1 MRTAHVPVKILRF
14 QVEREHIR
22 EDGVHGAGN
31 IFGDRTGE
39 IGRGCQWSIA
49 SLPKLCRFCR
59 SISTHIILLAW
70 AGVADRWPI
79 VVGLDR
85 YSCTALDDIG
95 IPHRARAIPRRR

>member
-14 QVEREHIR
+14 QVERENIR

-31 IFGDRTGE
+31 IFGGRTGE

-59 SISTHIILLAW
+59 SISTPIILLAG
-70 AGVADRWPI
+70 AGVAARWASGG
-79 VVGLDR
+79 GLGR
-85 YSCTALDDIG
+85 YSCSALDDIG
-95 IPHRARAIPRRR
+95 IPRRARAIPRRR